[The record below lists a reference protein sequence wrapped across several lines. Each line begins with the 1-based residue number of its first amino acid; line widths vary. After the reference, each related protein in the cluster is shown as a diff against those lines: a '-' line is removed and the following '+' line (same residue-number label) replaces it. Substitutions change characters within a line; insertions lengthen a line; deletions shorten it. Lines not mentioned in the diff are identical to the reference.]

1 MLAQEIL
8 DMKGKKVSWF
18 PAPFYLYKHS
28 GKTSE
33 KSGDDPATDSE
44 AGIILKHNLLF
55 KKHNKN
61 KPSHVS
67 EAMEKAED
75 C

>member
-1 MLAQEIL
+1 
-8 DMKGKKVSWF
+8 
-18 PAPFYLYKHS
+18 LYKHS

-44 AGIILKHNLLF
+44 AGIILKHNLLS